1 MNAVRGDEW
10 APRTRLQAWTL
21 PGIPEVAAG
30 DDLSELIGD
39 AVDAARAESDTD
51 GLEDGDI
58 VVVTSKIVSKAE
70 GRFVH
75 ADERDAAIT
84 SETVRVVAQRP
95 GPPGS
100 GGTRIVENRLG
111 IIAAA
116 AGVDA
121 SNTPAGTVLLLPED
135 PDLSAQRLARALRR
149 RFRVV
154 VGVIVTDTL
163 GRPWRLGQTD
173 AAIGAAG
180 VEVLENLRGERD
192 MQGRVLAVT
201 APAVGDEIA
210 AAADLVKRKSAGTP
224 VAIVRGLG
232 RLVRSLD
239 APGARELNRGS
250 ATDMFRSGTDEALA
264 EGYRRAQAGEP
275 LTRGDGIGSAGG

>member
-1 MNAVRGDEW
+1 MHV
-10 APRTRLQAWTL
+10 WTL
-21 PGIPEVAAG
+21 PGIPEITTG
-30 DDLSELIGD
+30 DDLAELIGD
-39 AVDAARAESDTD
+39 AVDAARTEYAAD

-58 VVVTSKIVSKAE
+58 LVVTSKIVSKAE

-75 ADERDAAIT
+75 ATARDAAIT
-84 SETVRVVAQRP
+84 SETVRVVAQRT
-95 GPPGS
+95 GPLGS
-100 GGTRIVENRLG
+100 GGTRIVEGRLG

-121 SNTPAGTVLLLPED
+121 SNTPEGTVLLLPED
-135 PDLSAQRLARALRR
+135 PDRSARHLAHALRS
-149 RFRVV
+149 RFHANI
-154 VGVIVTDTL
+154 GVIVTDTL

-180 VEVLENLRGERD
+180 VEVMEDLRGERD
-192 MQGRVLAVT
+192 MQGRRLDVT

-224 VAIVRGLG
+224 VAIVRGLA
-232 RLVRSLD
+232 RLVRDLD
-239 APGARELNRGS
+239 GPGARGLNRS
-250 ATDMFRSGTDEALA
+250 QATDMFRLGTDEALA

-275 LTRGDGIGSAGG
+275 LHQG